1 MTTATRYSTRSHAQ
15 YQLDRLQKIMNA
27 AARIT
32 CRRLP
37 RFCHIT
43 PTSIHLYTGF
53 QFSSESILRLLSWY
67 LKSGYLVD
75 LMHVKSPKRRAL
87 RSDDHQ
93 LLDVPGTK
101 CETFGDR
108 ALASAAPQGR
118 DTLGDKSLQQFSLCD
133 RLI

>member
-1 MTTATRYSTRSHAQ
+1 
-15 YQLDRLQKIMNA
+15 
-27 AARIT
+27 
-32 CRRLP
+32 
-37 RFCHIT
+37 
-43 PTSIHLYTGF
+43 
-53 QFSSESILRLLSWY
+53 
-67 LKSGYLVD
+67 
-75 LMHVKSPKRRAL
+75 MHVKSPKRRAL

-133 RLI
+133 TLNFMKIIVAAAEFCHRDQSHDKPV